1 MKLWDILVLS
11 IINLNIAN
19 NWEKER
25 NKQIE
30 RVSADGVRS
39 SFKPQ

>member
-1 MKLWDILVLS
+1 MEYFSFIHY
-11 IINLNIAN
+11 NLNIEN

-30 RVSADGVRS
+30 RISADGVRS

>member
-1 MKLWDILVLS
+1 MEYFSFIHYKPKHSERLG
-11 IINLNIAN
+11 
-19 NWEKER
+19 KER

-30 RVSADGVRS
+30 RISADGVRS